1 MNSLFF
7 YGTLRHVPLLS
18 AVLGRDA
25 GDLDFVTAQLPGH
38 DLCAV
43 AGEVFP
49 MIVPGAQG
57 APGLL
62 VRGLNDEDV
71 ARLRFYEGGYDYDL
85 ELVEVL
91 AGDVYEAARV
101 FFPEPGVWQPDGP
114 WSLSDW
120 AVAYGEWSVFGAEE
134 EMSYFGVRSR
144 EEVDQMLP
152 MIQARARATVTAT
165 LDNRAV
171 SPGGM
176 TLKDV
181 ALVSLERPY
190 AQYFALEEYDLKF
203 RRYDGARSSMVRRA
217 VFVAT
222 DAAIVLPYDPVRD
235 RVLLIEQFRP
245 GPFARGDDKP
255 WMLEPIAGRVDG
267 GETPETTAHRE
278 AAEEAGL
285 SLKTLHKAGQCYA
298 SPGCSSEYFHIFVA
312 IADLPDM
319 CTGVGGISD
328 EAEDIRS
335 FLYSYDALMGM
346 VDSMQIANAPLA
358 LAALWL
364 ARHRDRLRG
373 AA

>member
-18 AVLGRDA
+18 AVMGRDA
-25 GDLDFVTAQLPGH
+25 GDLDFVAAQLPGH

-49 MIVPGAQG
+49 MIVPGGQG

-62 VRGLNDEDV
+62 VRGLSDDEV

-85 ELVEVL
+85 ELVEVV
-91 AGDVYEAARV
+91 AGGARCAAQV
-101 FFPEPGVWQPDGP
+101 FFPEPGLWRPDGP

-120 AVAYGEWSVFGAEE
+120 ATAHGDWSVFGAEE

-144 EEVDQMLP
+144 NEVDRMLP
-152 MIQARARATVTAT
+152 MIQARARAKVTART
-165 LDNRAV
+165 ENPAV

-176 TLKDV
+176 TAKEVSLV
-181 ALVSLERPY
+181 ALERPY
-190 AQYFALEEYDLKF
+190 AHYFALEEYDLKF
-203 RRYDGARSSMVRRA
+203 RRYDGARSSMVKRA

-267 GETPETTAHRE
+267 GETAETTAHRE

-285 SLKTLHKAGQCYA
+285 SLKTLHRAGQCYA

-312 IADLPDM
+312 LADLPDSSA
-319 CTGVGGISD
+319 GIGGLAE
-328 EAEDIRS
+328 EAEDIRG
-335 FLYSYDALMGM
+335 FLYSYDALMEM
-346 VDSMQIANAPLA
+346 VDNMQIANAPLV

-364 ARHRDRLRG
+364 ARHRDGLR
-373 AA
+373 AAA